1 MKTIIPTVKGTR
13 DFYPEE
19 MAYRSWLYKTIREV
33 AESFGYQEWDAPFLE
48 RIDLYAAKSGE
59 ELVRKQAFVFE
70 DRGGDSIALRPEL
83 TPSLARLVAQRQ
95 GELAFPLRWW
105 SWGPFWRYEQPQK
118 GRSREF
124 FQWNIDV
131 IGPNSPETDAELLA
145 IAASFFQKVGLGS
158 GEVKLL
164 VNSRKMMNQELANLG
179 VSDDQRRLVFQ
190 LIDRLDKMRPEE
202 WERYALEQGLSAEHL
217 SGLKQILSDPEI
229 WRKSEDLVRAFA
241 VMDGL
246 GLRDY
251 IQFDP
256 RIIRGLDYYTGIV
269 FEAKDVAGGRSILGG
284 GRYENLVSAV
294 GGDPL
299 PASGFAMG
307 DMMIAVVLEKYG
319 KLPKFQLA
327 PAQVLVTSF
336 DAERLL
342 GAYVLAG
349 ELRQAGLK
357 VMVYPEFAKLQK
369 QLKYADRSGARFVLI
384 AGPDEEAA
392 GIVTVKD
399 LATRT
404 QETCPRAGL
413 ADLLKKK
420 LADA

>member
-1 MKTIIPTVKGTR
+1 MKAIIPTVKGTR

-19 MAYRSWLYKTIREV
+19 MAYRSWLYQVIREV
-33 AESFGYQEWDAPFLE
+33 AESYGYQEWDAPFLE
-48 RIDLYAAKSGE
+48 KIDLYAAKSGE

-95 GELAFPLRWW
+95 SELAFPLRWW

-145 IAASFFQKVGLGS
+145 VAASFFQKVGLGPD
-158 GEVKLL
+158 EVKLL
-164 VNSRKMMNQELANLG
+164 VNSRKMMNQELVRLG
-179 VSDDQRRLVFQ
+179 VSDNQRRLVFQ

-217 SGLKQILSDPEI
+217 AGLKQLLSDPEI
-229 WRKSEDLVRAFA
+229 WRRSEDLQRAFA
-241 VMDGL
+241 VLEGL

-251 IQFDP
+251 IVFDP
-256 RIIRGLDYYTGIV
+256 KIIRGLDYYTGIV
-269 FEAKDVAGGRSILGG
+269 FEAKDVAGGRSLLGG

-307 DMMIAVVLEKYG
+307 DMMIAVVLEKYA

-327 PAQVLVTSF
+327 TAQVLVTTF

-349 ELRQAGLK
+349 ELRQSGLK
-357 VMVYPEFAKLQK
+357 VMVYPESAKLQK
-369 QLKYADRSGARFVLI
+369 QLKYADRIGTRFVLI

-392 GIVTVKD
+392 GQVTVKD

-404 QETCPRAGL
+404 QETCARSEL
-413 ADLLKKK
+413 AELLKLK
-420 LADA
+420 LAQA